1 MKKKNDSI
9 KKKEDSISGWMEAIK
24 LSSNQSRKA
33 RDEAWEEMLKH
44 IDEPL
49 SSDILNEYAESCHR
63 GKSQS
68 NADMLSM
75 INEIRRYRLK
85 FERIRE
91 IIERK
96 P

>member
-1 MKKKNDSI
+1 MKTNKKKDDSL
-9 KKKEDSISGWMEAIK
+9 SGWMEAIK
-24 LSSNQSRKA
+24 LSSNQARKA

-49 SSDILNEYAESCHR
+49 SMDILNEYAEACYR
-63 GKSQS
+63 GKAQS

-85 FERIRE
+85 DQQLGRLS
-91 IIERK
+91 RK
-96 P
+96 K